1 MPLPTEIDAQ
11 SYLISVKEHFKD
23 DTGEFAQFIQI
34 LNDFRSKTCDAIG
47 IITRLKQ
54 LVKSHELLLSFNKFL
69 PKGFEILCPSKDCL
83 RNKPRFQ
90 LKETLRYI
98 RKIKTRFQD
107 EEYIRKGFCILGKCS
122 EVVDEFNEIISQST
136 NGIAE
141 MVLSHLEQ
149 CTPRYRLQQQNFP
162 KTIASCSTGL
172 DAEAGNP
179 CASPTIQDAS
189 GKDGSRDAS
198 ETTDPQVDGKDPVI
212 GDSQGGDKP
221 LDLGGG
227 GLACVG
233 AFSR

>member
-1 MPLPTEIDAQ
+1 MRFLTISCHLCCVNVSYEEMPLPTEIDAQ

-136 NGIAE
+136 NGIAGKNFKC
-141 MVLSHLEQ
+141 LS
-149 CTPRYRLQQQNFP
+149 
-162 KTIASCSTGL
+162 
-172 DAEAGNP
+172 
-179 CASPTIQDAS
+179 
-189 GKDGSRDAS
+189 SRKL
-198 ETTDPQVDGKDPVI
+198 PH
-212 GDSQGGDKP
+212 
-221 LDLGGG
+221 
-227 GLACVG
+227 G
-233 AFSR
+233 AFS